1 MVVISD
7 TTPLISLLKIG
18 RLELLE
24 KMYKSVVIPQ
34 AVYDEL
40 TVNKQFPN
48 EAEQIRACPFLQVRT
63 ISNSSR
69 VCELQGRTGLD
80 LGESEAIV
88 LAENMNAK
96 LLLMDEIR
104 GRAVAKAQGLSVI
117 GVVGILSTA
126 YQLHFL
132 TADEVRECVQK
143 LRENRRHIGEALLNS
158 LLSQLN

>member
-1 MVVISD
+1 
-7 TTPLISLLKIG
+7 
-18 RLELLE
+18 
-24 KMYKSVVIPQ
+24 
-34 AVYDEL
+34 
-40 TVNKQFPN
+40 
-48 EAEQIRACPFLQVRT
+48 
-63 ISNSSR
+63 
-69 VCELQGRTGLD
+69 
-80 LGESEAIV
+80 
-88 LAENMNAK
+88 MNAK